1 MADDTMRRV
10 KSPYVLSIPQQIA
23 LCVRRAFQS
32 LRSNATLVVIGS
44 LFNAIMAL
52 VVGSIFYNLPNTTD
66 SLYSRGALLFFGIL
80 LAAFAS
86 ALEVCQLT
94 RYDGPHLNLSRS

>member
-1 MADDTMRRV
+1 
-10 KSPYVLSIPQQIA
+10 
-23 LCVRRAFQS
+23 
-32 LRSNATLVVIGS
+32 
-44 LFNAIMAL
+44 MAL

-86 ALEVCQLT
+86 ALDVCQFT
-94 RYDGPHLNLSRS
+94 RYSRSISHQIDHDAICTKTYCGEA